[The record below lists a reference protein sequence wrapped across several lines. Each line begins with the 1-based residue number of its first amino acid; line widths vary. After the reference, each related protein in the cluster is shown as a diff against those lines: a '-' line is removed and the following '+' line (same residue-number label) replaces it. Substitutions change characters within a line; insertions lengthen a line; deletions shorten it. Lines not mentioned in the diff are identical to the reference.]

1 MLPLFLCLPARLDG
15 VKTYMAL
22 RRVPLKL
29 QDRVIKWFDY
39 LWMCNK
45 SADEEKS
52 LGLLPDKLK
61 VDQALSRFRTSFC
74 DWLWKYPVVKLNI
87 YENL

>member
-1 MLPLFLCLPARLDG
+1 MVKIEFAYFCVSAARLDG

-52 LGLLPDKLK
+52 LSLLPDKLK
-61 VDQALSRFRTSFC
+61 VCSMCLLCVDTLMDDF
-74 DWLWKYPVVKLNI
+74 
-87 YENL
+87 